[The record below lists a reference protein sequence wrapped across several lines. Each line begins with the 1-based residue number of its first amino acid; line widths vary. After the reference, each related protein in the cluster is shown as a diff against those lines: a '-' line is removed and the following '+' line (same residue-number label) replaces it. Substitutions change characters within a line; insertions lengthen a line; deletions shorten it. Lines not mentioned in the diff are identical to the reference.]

1 MTRRFVVE
9 ADGGSRGNPGPAAYG
24 ALVRDAGTGEVLV
37 ELAEHLGVATNNVA
51 EYSGLVAGLTAARE
65 LDPAAEVEV
74 RMDSKLVV
82 EQMSGRWKIKHEGM
96 RRLAL
101 LARDAFP
108 ASQVA
113 YTWVP
118 RARNKAADGLVN
130 ASLDA
135 VARGE
140 DGRIDR
146 RARDVGDSAGGS
158 EGDGAGDPPADVA
171 TADATTPVPVTAA
184 DTAAPPRPAV
194 VGWGPDIG
202 DPMVL
207 TVVRHGVTA
216 ATSDR
221 RFSGRGGEDHPLS
234 DTGFEQARRAA
245 REVLARGGA
254 DVLVSSPLLRTRQT
268 AEVVAEVTGLVPVV
282 VDGLQECGFGDWD
295 GLTFA
300 DVMQRWPDLLERWLG
315 DPDVAPP
322 GGESSHQLYERVGAA
337 LAQLRETYAG
347 ARVIAVGHVGTVRAL
362 TARALQTP
370 LLSMNRME
378 LQPASIT
385 TLTWYRDGN
394 ASLRGYGEA
403 THLRDLT
410 GTSDRGPW
418 SA

>member
-1 MTRRFVVE
+1 MTRQFVIE

-24 ALVRDAGTGEVLV
+24 AVVRDAGTGDALV
-37 ELAEHLGVATNNVA
+37 ELAEHLGVTTNNVA
-51 EYSGLVAGLTAARE
+51 EYSGLVAGLAAAHE
-65 LDPAAEVEV
+65 LDPTAEVEV

-82 EQMSGRWKIKHEGM
+82 EQMSGRWKIKHEDM

-108 ASQVA
+108 ASRVS

-118 RARNKAADGLVN
+118 RARNKAADALVN

-135 VARGE
+135 VARGG
-140 DGRIDR
+140 DGRIVR
-146 RARDVGDSAGGS
+146 RHPANDDGDEPGG
-158 EGDGAGDPPADVA
+158 GVPGDPPTELAVA
-171 TADATTPVPVTAA
+171 
-184 DTAAPPRPAV
+184 PRPAV

-216 ATSDR
+216 ATADR
-221 RFSGRGGEDHPLS
+221 RFSGWGGEDHPLS
-234 DTGFEQARRAA
+234 EAGFEQARRAA

-268 AEVVAEVTGLVPVV
+268 AEAVSEVTGLVPAV
-282 VDGLQECGFGDWD
+282 VDGLQECGFGEWD
-295 GLTFA
+295 GLTFGE
-300 DVMQRWPDLLERWLG
+300 VMQRWPHLLEQWLR

-322 GGESSHQLYERVGAA
+322 GGESVHQLYERVGAT
-337 LAQLRETYAG
+337 LQRLQQEYAG
-347 ARVIAVGHVGTVRAL
+347 ARVVAVGHVGTVRAL
-362 TARALQTP
+362 TARALRTP

-385 TLTWYRDGN
+385 TLTWYPDGN

-403 THLRDLT
+403 AHLRD
-410 GTSDRGPW
+410 
-418 SA
+418 A